1 MNEHAKDIFWR
12 MLGKKELSS
21 KLIHLYERVKF
32 LNDRVAPGPILASTL
47 ALIAVLSESN
57 DVEEIR
63 LDGNKENL
71 KKIPEGD
78 VTLNSEPATQNSQ

>member
-1 MNEHAKDIFWR
+1 M
-12 MLGKKELSS
+12 
-21 KLIHLYERVKF
+21 
-32 LNDRVAPGPILASTL
+32 
-47 ALIAVLSESN
+47 LSESN

>member
-1 MNEHAKDIFWR
+1 M
-12 MLGKKELSS
+12 
-21 KLIHLYERVKF
+21 
-32 LNDRVAPGPILASTL
+32 T
-47 ALIAVLSESN
+47 IAMLSESN

-78 VTLNSEPATQNSQ
+78 VMLNSEPAAQNSQ